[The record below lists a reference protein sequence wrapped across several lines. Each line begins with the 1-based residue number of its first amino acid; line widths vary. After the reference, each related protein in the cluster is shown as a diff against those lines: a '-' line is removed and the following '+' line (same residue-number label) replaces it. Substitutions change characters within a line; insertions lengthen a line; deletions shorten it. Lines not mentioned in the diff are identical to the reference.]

1 MSAASPWPRFFAR
14 QIDYVLF
21 GMVFGVVH
29 SMILTDFLDLPWVLF
44 SPLATFAWI
53 PLEAILLA
61 LFGATPGKWI
71 FSLRVAGTD
80 GDTLSLGAAL
90 ARSVRVWIHGMALGI
105 PPVLLVTNWLGYKQL
120 TSLGATTWDERTPC
134 TTHQAPLVRARI
146 LIGVALL
153 AGCLALVSY
162 GLSSGPWY

>member
-1 MSAASPWPRFFAR
+1 MTGGGTKRSAASPWPRFFAR

-53 PLEAILLA
+53 PLETALLA
-61 LFGATPGKWI
+61 LVGTTPGKWI
-71 FSLRVAGTD
+71 FSLRVAGTE

-120 TSLGATTWDERTPC
+120 TTTASRPGTSERP
-134 TTHQAPLVRARI
+134 APRI
-146 LIGVALL
+146 RRRW
-153 AGCLALVSY
+153 
-162 GLSSGPWY
+162 SGHAS